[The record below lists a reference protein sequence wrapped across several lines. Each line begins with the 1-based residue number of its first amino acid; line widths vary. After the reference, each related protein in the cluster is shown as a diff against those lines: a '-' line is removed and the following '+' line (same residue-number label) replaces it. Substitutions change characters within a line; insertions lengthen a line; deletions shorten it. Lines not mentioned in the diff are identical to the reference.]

1 MNKSFFAFVS
11 AAALLLPLGGC
22 AEAPSQPWS
31 TKSQSLNSLSVVAP
45 VLAVS
50 LAATD
55 DATPEGLREAAI
67 ELLLQASDSTYA
79 LLRANSL
86 EAMREVPDQ
95 IEPLVRRGLVD
106 QNRGVRF
113 VATMTIGQL
122 QLKQLAHLLEPL
134 LRDEAQSVQAAAIFA
149 MHRCGYEADLNPLA
163 EMIQSDDPEVRGNAA
178 MVLGELGDDS
188 AAAMLRQALRHG
200 MNRVPL
206 ARAKLVNLQFAE
218 ALVKLGH
225 EEEIGVIRAA
235 LFVPP
240 EQGELAALAC
250 MLCGRLRDGRAIPD
264 LSNLARATEPVT
276 RSAEIRMAAT
286 WALAQIA
293 SGLAPIEVPMEYAGS
308 NQFQLRAQAASTLG
322 ELGDPIAYAA
332 LAKLLQDPNPLVQVA
347 AAGAIL
353 RLDRPSQQVG
363 RNRANY

>member
-22 AEAPSQPWS
+22 AVAPSQPWS
-31 TKSQSLNSLSVVAP
+31 TKSQSLNTLSVVAP

-67 ELLLQASDSTYA
+67 ELLLQACDSTYA

-134 LRDEAQSVQAAAIFA
+134 LRPRRNCRWPSPRD
-149 MHRCGYEADLNPLA
+149 
-163 EMIQSDDPEVRGNAA
+163 RGRAR
-178 MVLGELGDDS
+178 S
-188 AAAMLRQALRHG
+188 
-200 MNRVPL
+200 
-206 ARAKLVNLQFAE
+206 ARA
-218 ALVKLGH
+218 
-225 EEEIGVIRAA
+225 
-235 LFVPP
+235 
-240 EQGELAALAC
+240 
-250 MLCGRLRDGRAIPD
+250 
-264 LSNLARATEPVT
+264 
-276 RSAEIRMAAT
+276 RS
-286 WALAQIA
+286 
-293 SGLAPIEVPMEYAGS
+293 G
-308 NQFQLRAQAASTLG
+308 
-322 ELGDPIAYAA
+322 
-332 LAKLLQDPNPLVQVA
+332 
-347 AAGAIL
+347 
-353 RLDRPSQQVG
+353 
-363 RNRANY
+363 

>member
-1 MNKSFFAFVS
+1 MNKSFLAFIS
-11 AAALLLPLGGC
+11 AATLLLALGGC
-22 AEAPSQPWS
+22 AAAPSQPWS
-31 TKSQSLNSLSVVAP
+31 TKSQSLNSPLVVAP

-50 LAATD
+50 PAVGG
-55 DATPEGLREAAI
+55 DATGAGLREASI
-67 ELLLQASDSTYA
+67 DLLQQACDSTYA
-79 LLRANSL
+79 LLRANAL
-86 EAMREVPDQ
+86 EAMRHAPDH

-106 QNRGVRF
+106 ENRGVRF

-134 LRDEAQSVQAAAIFA
+134 LRDEARSVQAAAIFA
-149 MHRCGYEADLNPLA
+149 MHRCGHKADLNPLS
-163 EMIQSDDPEVRGNAA
+163 EMIQSDDPEVRANAV

-188 AAAMLRQALRHG
+188 AAAMIRQALRHG

-264 LSNLARATEPVT
+264 LSNLARATEPVA

-293 SGLAPIEVPMEYAGS
+293 PGLAPIEVPMLYVGS

-322 ELGDPIAYAA
+322 ELGDPMAYST
-332 LAKLLQDPNPLVQVA
+332 LAKLLGDPNPLVQVA
-347 AAGAIL
+347 AAGGIL
-353 RLDRPSQQVG
+353 RLDRPSTEVG
-363 RNRANY
+363 GNRANY

>member
-1 MNKSFFAFVS
+1 MNKSLFAFVS
-11 AAALLLPLGGC
+11 AAANFLPLGGC

-31 TKSQSLNSLSVVAP
+31 TKSQSVNLSSVVAP

-50 LAATD
+50 PAVAGE
-55 DATPEGLREAAI
+55 ATPEGLREASI
-67 ELLLQASDSTYA
+67 ELLIQACDSTYA
-79 LLRANSL
+79 LLRANAL

-95 IEPLVRRGLVD
+95 IGPFVRRGLVD

-134 LRDEAQSVQAAAIFA
+134 LQDESQSVQAAAIFA
-149 MHRCGYEADLNPLA
+149 MHRCGHEANLNPLA
-163 EMIQSDDPEVRGNAA
+163 EMIQSDDPEVRANAA

-188 AAAMLRQALRHG
+188 AAAMLRQALRRG

-225 EEEIGVIRAA
+225 EEEIGAIRAA

-250 MLCGRLRDGRAIPD
+250 MVCGRLRDGRAIPD
-264 LSNLARATEPVT
+264 LSNLARSTEPVT

-293 SGLAPIEVPMEYAGS
+293 ADLAPIEIPQKYAKS
-308 NQFQLRAQAASTLG
+308 DQFQLRAQAASTLG
-322 ELGDPIAYAA
+322 ELGDPMAYPTLAA
-332 LAKLLQDPNPLVQVA
+332 LLQDPNPLVQVA

-353 RLDRPSQQVG
+353 RLDRASHQVG